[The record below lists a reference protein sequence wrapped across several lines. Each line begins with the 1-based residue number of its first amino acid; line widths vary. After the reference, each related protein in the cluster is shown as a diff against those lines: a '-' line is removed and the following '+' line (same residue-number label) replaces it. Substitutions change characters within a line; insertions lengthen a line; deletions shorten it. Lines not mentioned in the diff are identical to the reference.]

1 MYNGNDAPPQYFAP
15 PGATK
20 TNPNQTGAAA
30 MEMPQWVP
38 PPGPPPPAMGMQQTG
53 FVGASGGPMGDVE
66 AQNQGQNEQLPPRP
80 QQAKEKLSN
89 FVSRFRR

>member
-20 TNPNQTGAAA
+20 TNPNQMGAAA
-30 MEMPQWVP
+30 MEMPQWQP
-38 PPGPPPPAMGMQQTG
+38 PQGPPPPAMGQQQMG
-53 FVGASGGPMGDVE
+53 FVGGSGGAMGDVE
-66 AQNQGQNEQLPPRP
+66 AQSQNEQLPPRP